1 MTSPQTPA
9 PSPGF
14 PFDPADVAPR
24 LLAWYDRH
32 RRTLPWRARAG
43 EAADPYRV
51 WLSEIMLQQTT
62 VRAVV
67 PYFERFLRLF
77 PTVEALAGAPA
88 EEVMKAWAGL
98 GYYSRAR
105 NLHACAMAVVERHGG
120 RFPAEEDALRA
131 LPGIGAYTAAAV
143 AAIAFDR
150 RAVVVD
156 GNVRRVLVRLF
167 ALTGDPRAAA
177 AERQLWL
184 WATALTSHD
193 RPHDYAQAIMD
204 LGATLC
210 TPQAPMCPACPLAGL
225 CLARRHGLE
234 RQLPA
239 PRARKAVPV
248 RRQVA
253 VLVDRAGA
261 SLARPRPATGFLGG
275 LWELPNTD
283 LRSDESPLAAAGRL
297 VAEFGLGG
305 AVTLVGQLQHAY
317 SHFTLQL
324 ALVRI
329 RVAAGCRV
337 AEGEWQWLP
346 APQLQALPLHGAHRK
361 ALQRFLASAPSA
373 GTDG

>member
-9 PSPGF
+9 PGPEF

-32 RRTLPWRARAG
+32 GRDLPWRRTR
-43 EAADPYRV
+43 DPYRI
-51 WLSEIMLQQTT
+51 WLAEIMLQQTT
-62 VRAVV
+62 VAAAI
-67 PYFERFLRLF
+67 PYYQRFLSACPDLA
-77 PTVEALAGAPA
+77 ALAAAPLA
-88 EEVMKAWAGL
+88 RVIELWAGL

-105 NLHACAMAVVERHGG
+105 NLHRTAQLLIEQHGG
-120 RFPAEEDALRA
+120 RFPATVAELAA
-131 LPGIGAYTAAAV
+131 LPGIGRSTAGAIV
-143 AAIAFDR
+143 AIAFDR
-150 RAVVVD
+150 PAPILD
-156 GNVRRVLVRLF
+156 GNVRRVLARLF
-167 ALTGDPRAAA
+167 ALAEDPRAAA

-184 WATALTSHD
+184 WAAALTSPA

-210 TPQAPMCPACPLAGL
+210 TPKVPACHACPLAGL

-239 PRARKAVPV
+239 PRARKVVPV

-253 VLVDRAGA
+253 VLVDRAGTC
-261 SLARPRPATGFLGG
+261 LARPRPATGFLGG
-275 LWELPNTD
+275 LWELPNAE
-283 LRSDESPLAAAGRL
+283 LRTDESPLAVAGRL
-297 VAEFGLGG
+297 AAEFGLVG
-305 AVTLVGQLQHAY
+305 AAVLIGQLQHAY

-329 RVAAGCRV
+329 SVADGGRV

-361 ALQRFLASAPSA
+361 ALQRFLAVVPSA
-373 GTDG
+373 GSDD